1 MRLILSV
8 VVASGFL
15 LSPAGAQ
22 DIWVSIVHPKDGDFV
37 IGELDVEV
45 EVVSSAVIDEV
56 EFQLD
61 GRPIGTLE
69 MEPFRLHV
77 DLGTQ
82 NLPHRFSV
90 VVRDVDGGEAAD
102 SVTTQPMPISAD
114 YEVELQQLYVSVTR
128 GDERVLDL
136 DRESFTVIDD
146 GDSQELV
153 TFARGDIP
161 FTAVLLIDAS
171 ASMFGAKI
179 QSAVAGA
186 ASFVH
191 GMKELDQA
199 QVMVFSDQVLSM
211 TPITDAKEILT
222 AGLSGTEAR
231 GGTALQDHLFVALTL
246 IARRQGRRVLI
257 LLSDGIDTHSVIPM
271 SEVFDVAR
279 KSGVLIYW
287 IRFSRDGDGSE
298 DDMRSNLSSAW
309 RGPDEYRE
317 GGITL
322 SKAVNESGGRMFSV
336 AELGEIRPVFIRIL
350 EELRNQYVLGYYPNS
365 KRNDGKWH
373 RVKVAVEAPDTDTDV
388 RAPRGYVDHEAAF
401 SVGETVDLP

>member
-1 MRLILSV
+1 MKWVYSI
-8 VVASGFL
+8 VAAFWLL
-15 LSPAGAQ
+15 LSPASAQ
-22 DIWVSIVHPKDGDFV
+22 DIWVTILHPQDGDFV

-45 EVVSSAVIDEV
+45 EVVSGSAIEEV

-69 MEPFRLHV
+69 VEPFRLHV
-77 DLGTQ
+77 DLGTR

-90 VVRDVDGGEAAD
+90 VARDVDGGEAAD

-114 YEVELQQLYVSVTR
+114 YEVELQQLYITVTR
-128 GDERVLDL
+128 QEQRVLDL
-136 DRESFTVIDD
+136 DRELFAVIDD
-146 GDSQELV
+146 GEPQKLV
-153 TFARGDIP
+153 TFTRGDIP

-199 QVMVFSDQVLSM
+199 QVMVFSDQVLNV
-211 TPITDAKEILT
+211 TPITDAKEMLT
-222 AGLSGTEAR
+222 AGLSATEAR

-279 KSGVLIYW
+279 KSGVLVYW
-287 IRFSRDGDGSE
+287 IRFARDGGGSE
-298 DDMRSNLSSAW
+298 DDARSNLSSAW
-309 RGPDEYRE
+309 KNPGQYRE
-317 GGITL
+317 DGVTL
-322 SKAVNESGGRMFSV
+322 AKAVDESGGRVFKV
-336 AELGEIRPVFIRIL
+336 AELSEIRPVFIRIL
-350 EELRNQYVLGYYPNS
+350 EELRSQYVLGYYPNN

-373 RVKVAVEAPDTDTDV
+373 RVKVVVEAPDTEV
-388 RAPRGYVDHEAAF
+388 RAPRGYVDHETSISAGE
-401 SVGETVDLP
+401 SVSGP